1 MLTLSKDKIT
11 SCLFSFILL
20 ISFQASLICF
30 DAQRLRCSFK
40 NDVTTTWKEAR
51 EKNPSL
57 QNSVDSLVQ
66 FGPHL

>member
-1 MLTLSKDKIT
+1 MLSKDKIT
-11 SCLFSFILL
+11 SCFFSFILL

-40 NDVTTTWKEAR
+40 NDVTTTLKEAR

-57 QNSVDSLVQ
+57 QNSVDSLVH